1 MSNEKMNDLKKAV
14 KEKEESEL
22 SSKME
27 RNDIQL
33 KLFDEDKIP
42 FYSQDLIEKKSV
54 FLPNTSRATSF
65 EIARSNSVKITI
77 GRAGGHKDYGVL
89 KTKHRDVLYAVLAIW
104 ASQNWPT
111 WKNKDGEFLG
121 HIRTSRYKILNLIL
135 QKNPDSNDYKSLMDT
150 LYELKVIPVEVEDLV
165 SDETREVFSIFF
177 GFDFESEK
185 EKDVISIYLDPKI
198 TKQYYRKQDLKL
210 LFFDTYRN
218 LSSDISKTLYPII
231 DRALAENSE
240 FSKKVIDLCNE
251 NGLTIYRYNS
261 DYRAKWKKAFAEL
274 NQITLTNGRKIS
286 VEFYENK
293 LKELILLAKS
303 F

>member
-33 KLFDEDKIP
+33 KLFDEEKIP

-111 WKNKDGEFLG
+111 WKNKDGEFL
-121 HIRTSRYKILNLIL
+121 
-135 QKNPDSNDYKSLMDT
+135 
-150 LYELKVIPVEVEDLV
+150 
-165 SDETREVFSIFF
+165 
-177 GFDFESEK
+177 
-185 EKDVISIYLDPKI
+185 
-198 TKQYYRKQDLKL
+198 
-210 LFFDTYRN
+210 
-218 LSSDISKTLYPII
+218 
-231 DRALAENSE
+231 
-240 FSKKVIDLCNE
+240 
-251 NGLTIYRYNS
+251 
-261 DYRAKWKKAFAEL
+261 
-274 NQITLTNGRKIS
+274 
-286 VEFYENK
+286 
-293 LKELILLAKS
+293 
-303 F
+303 